1 MKNCINCGQNLM
13 DNQYVCPNCNTPQ
26 PNNQYSNN
34 QYFNNQTYQNN
45 AVPSNAI
52 PYNAVGAPIVV
63 DKTNGWLVFVS
74 VLFPIIGFIL
84 AGVKK
89 KDSPKTSKSCLTASI
104 ISLVINLLI
113 GFGLLGSALFGTLVY
128 DNDYDEDYSTNGY
141 VSEYEEDTQDDFD
154 INSYY
159 DDINSIETSKQYGD
173 ESRGYVTLNGD
184 WVNFIEEEGGNEYSV
199 GFTNGVVQ
207 REEGFGF
214 KNGSIVML
222 WTFDYAQ
229 GHDKTEIVE
238 VAANACDAFTLDK
251 FSKDEIVERKTYTG
265 EKFTGYA
272 VRTKDAENYQMF
284 CMYFYN
290 EDTGLLHAISMES
303 DNLSEE
309 EFKEFVQNTVRSY
322 TLVGEDFTL

>member
-1 MKNCINCGQNLM
+1 MKKCIKCGQELI
-13 DNQYVCPNCNTPQ
+13 DNQFICPYCNSPQ

-34 QYFNNQTYQNN
+34 QTYQN
-45 AVPSNAI
+45 NAI
-52 PYNAVGAPIVV
+52 PYNAMSMSPVA

-84 AGVKK
+84 SGVQKK
-89 KDSPKTSKSCLTASI
+89 TSPKTSKSCLTASI
-104 ISLVINLLI
+104 ISFVL
-113 GFGLLGSALFGTLVY
+113 GLLLGFAWFGYTVY
-128 DNDYDEDYSTNGY
+128 NYDEEHPVGGY
-141 VSEYEEDTQDDFD
+141 VFEKKEEESDFDFDSYYEENTEPT
-154 INSYY
+154 
-159 DDINSIETSKQYGD
+159 ETSKQYGD
-173 ESRGYVTLNGD
+173 ESRGYVTLNGN

-272 VRTKDAENYQMF
+272 VRTKDAENYQAF